1 VNHRNNLKGKRGYA
15 SKSRG
20 ENSIEKTQFG
30 RSKYPKTA
38 KIIVV
43 KSSSIVLRMS
53 YKRLA
58 DFSCKLGSPRNKK
71 KKFETLSSFIA
82 KNNLNT
88 DCNLLIKSK

>member
-1 VNHRNNLKGKRGYA
+1 MNHRNNLKGKRGYA

-53 YKRLA
+53 
-58 DFSCKLGSPRNKK
+58 
-71 KKFETLSSFIA
+71 
-82 KNNLNT
+82 
-88 DCNLLIKSK
+88 